1 MIEHSTEYTDHNLQ
15 VYNCLLITILTTFLH
30 GDYLHLVSFCIFNM
44 IRFSAIILCG
54 LPQDPLHV
62 VPVWGGSW
70 SAVSCQINGW
80 VDTSCQLS
88 AAIMQWCSSCQP
100 GCSAPRQ
107 AAASMTLLT
116 GGGQVR
122 IMPSPRPGHM
132 TPVHNP
138 GLKHLTI

>member
-1 MIEHSTEYTDHNLQ
+1 M
-15 VYNCLLITILTTFLH
+15 
-30 GDYLHLVSFCIFNM
+30 
-44 IRFSAIILCG
+44 
-54 LPQDPLHV
+54 

-70 SAVSCQINGW
+70 CLLSAVRSMDGLTPAVSCQLP
-80 VDTSCQLS
+80 SCS
-88 AAIMQWCSSCQP
+88 GAAAARP

-116 GGGQVR
+116 GGGHVR